1 MKMSKAELQFYEA
14 FIRLKENKPV
24 NVTKG
29 TSVTQNNVAKEA
41 GVDPSALRKSR
52 YPELIKEIQAWIE
65 LNDQKEI
72 SKKQARKKS
81 NSKVIELQQKI
92 EIVVAQRDQ
101 ATSKLLAAQ
110 LKIIELYLFVHVRI
124 FHRLSHSRGLSAQSS
139 FSTFTNTF
147 SYSFT

>member
-1 MKMSKAELQFYEA
+1 MSLDQMKMSKAELQFYEA

-65 LNDQKEI
+65 LNDQKGI
-72 SKKQARKKS
+72 SKKKVAKKL
-81 NSKVIELQQKI
+81 NSEVAELKETINTLIE
-92 EIVVAQRDQ
+92 QRDK
-101 ATSKLLAAQ
+101 AMSKLLAAQ
-110 LKIIELYLFVHVRI
+110 MKIIELTNKI
-124 FHRLSHSRGLSAQSS
+124 NRLDGGEKEL
-139 FSTFTNTF
+139 
-147 SYSFT
+147 

>member
-1 MKMSKAELQFYEA
+1 MSLDQMKLSKAELQFYEA

-110 LKIIELYLFVHVRI
+110 LKIIELTNKI
-124 FHRLSHSRGLSAQSS
+124 KRLDGSEKEL
-139 FSTFTNTF
+139 
-147 SYSFT
+147 

>member
-1 MKMSKAELQFYEA
+1 MSKAELQFYEA

-110 LKIIELYLFVHVRI
+110 LKIIELTNKI
-124 FHRLSHSRGLSAQSS
+124 KRLDGSEKEL
-139 FSTFTNTF
+139 
-147 SYSFT
+147 

>member
-1 MKMSKAELQFYEA
+1 MSLDQMRKSKAELQFYEA

-52 YPELIKEIQAWIE
+52 YPELIKEIQAWVE
-65 LNDQKEI
+65 LNDQKQI

-81 NSKVIELQQKI
+81 NSKVIELQQRI
-92 EIVVAQRDQ
+92 EMLVAQRDQ

-110 LKIIELYLFVHVRI
+110 LKIIELTNKI
-124 FHRLSHSRGLSAQSS
+124 NRLDG
-139 FSTFTNTF
+139 
-147 SYSFT
+147 

>member
-1 MKMSKAELQFYEA
+1 MSLDQMKMSKAELQFYEA

-65 LNDQKEI
+65 SNDQKEI

-110 LKIIELYLFVHVRI
+110 LKIIELTNKI
-124 FHRLSHSRGLSAQSS
+124 KRLDGSEKEL
-139 FSTFTNTF
+139 
-147 SYSFT
+147 

>member
-1 MKMSKAELQFYEA
+1 MSLDQMKMSKAELQFYEA

-52 YPELIKEIQAWIE
+52 YPSLVQEIQEWIE
-65 LNDQKEI
+65 TNPQQNDKN
-72 SKKQARKKS
+72 KQAKKIQQS
-81 NSKVIELQQKI
+81 QVIELKNRI
-92 EIVVAQRDQ
+92 EVITAQRDQ

-110 LKIIELYLFVHVRI
+110 LKIVELINKIDKL
-124 FHRLSHSRGLSAQSS
+124 
-139 FSTFTNTF
+139 TE
-147 SYSFT
+147 

>member
-1 MKMSKAELQFYEA
+1 MSLDQMKMSKAELQFYEA

-110 LKIIELYLFVHVRI
+110 LKIIELTNKI
-124 FHRLSHSRGLSAQSS
+124 KRLDGSEKEL
-139 FSTFTNTF
+139 
-147 SYSFT
+147 

>member
-1 MKMSKAELQFYEA
+1 MSLDQMKMSKAELQFYEA

-29 TSVTQNNVAKEA
+29 TSVTQNNVAY
-41 GVDPSALRKSR
+41 VVFFFFLLLFKSR

-110 LKIIELYLFVHVRI
+110 LKIIELTNKI
-124 FHRLSHSRGLSAQSS
+124 KRLDGSEKEL
-139 FSTFTNTF
+139 
-147 SYSFT
+147 